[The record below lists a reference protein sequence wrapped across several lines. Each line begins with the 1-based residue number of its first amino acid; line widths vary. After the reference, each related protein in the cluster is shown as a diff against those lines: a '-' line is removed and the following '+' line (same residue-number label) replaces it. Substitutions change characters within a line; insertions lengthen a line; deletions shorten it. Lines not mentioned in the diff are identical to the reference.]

1 MKKAPRDQNTLS
13 LSSFH
18 TCLPVLFVSRTHK
31 LPLRLNMKP
40 AHRGEN
46 CKSFECPLEA
56 NSQRIH
62 SLYLFYL
69 TFISTFTRETRFRQ
83 YNEIT
88 IKESNNKIAFGRQLH
103 IYLYITFH

>member
-1 MKKAPRDQNTLS
+1 
-13 LSSFH
+13 
-18 TCLPVLFVSRTHK
+18 
-31 LPLRLNMKP
+31 MKP
-40 AHRGEN
+40 AHRG
-46 CKSFECPLEA
+46 ECPLEA

-88 IKESNNKIAFGRQLH
+88 IKESNNKIAFGGQLH

>member
-1 MKKAPRDQNTLS
+1 
-13 LSSFH
+13 
-18 TCLPVLFVSRTHK
+18 
-31 LPLRLNMKP
+31 MKP

-46 CKSFECPLEA
+46 CRSFEWPLEA

-88 IKESNNKIAFGRQLH
+88 IKESNNKVALGGQLH